1 MTIAII
7 GAGRI
12 GQALA
17 RSLVLQRYT
26 VRFGVSKPVRHA
38 DLPARF
44 ECHVSV
50 HSVAEAIARAQSVIL
65 ATPYAALLQ
74 VARDVA
80 DWEQR
85 VLVDAT
91 NPIAPGLAGLLVG
104 TTSSGAE
111 QIAASANRARVVK
124 CFTTTGFENMAQP
137 QYPAG
142 ALFMPVAGDDAD
154 ARQKVL
160 TLATLIGFD
169 AVDMGALAAA
179 RYVEPW
185 AMVWIEMAMRL
196 GHGRQFGFV
205 CQRRDAVSG
214 GMS

>member
-7 GAGRI
+7 GAGRV

-17 RSLVLQRYT
+17 HALIAQRNS
-26 VRFGVSKPVRHA
+26 VRFGVPEPARHA

-44 ECHVSV
+44 EGRCSV
-50 HSVAEAIARAQSVIL
+50 HGVAEAIDPAETVIL
-65 ATPYAALLQ
+65 ATPYGAALQ
-74 VARDVA
+74 VARSVA
-80 DWEQR
+80 DWSR
-85 VLVDAT
+85 RILIDAT
-91 NPIAPGLAGLLVG
+91 NPIAPGMAGLLVG
-104 TTSSGAE
+104 TTGSGAE
-111 QIAASANRARVVK
+111 QIAAAANRARVVK
-124 CFTTTGFENMAQP
+124 CFNTTGFENMAQP

-154 ARQKVL
+154 ARQKVMA
-160 TLATLIGFD
+160 LATLIGFE

-179 RYVEPW
+179 RYLEPW

-205 CQRRDAVSG
+205 LQRRNAPS
-214 GMS
+214 SE